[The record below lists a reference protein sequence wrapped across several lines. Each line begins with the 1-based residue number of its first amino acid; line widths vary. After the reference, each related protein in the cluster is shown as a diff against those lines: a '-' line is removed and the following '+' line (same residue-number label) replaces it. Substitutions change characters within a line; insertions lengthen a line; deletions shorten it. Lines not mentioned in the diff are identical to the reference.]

1 MKREQQPLAGGALVL
16 ATFGVALATFMQTL
30 DITIANVSIPAIAG
44 DLGVSPAQGTWVIT
58 SFAVANAIAVPLTGW
73 LARRFGE
80 VRLFTVATLL
90 FIAAS
95 LGCGL
100 ADSLPMLLVFRVF
113 QGVAAG
119 PMIPLSQTLLLSIY
133 PPASKGMALAL
144 WSMTTLLAPIA
155 GPLLGG
161 WITDNISWPW
171 IFYIN
176 IPVGLVAAYLTHGLL
191 QSRET
196 ARQRSPV
203 DAVSLGL
210 LVLGV
215 GALQLMLDQGRELDW
230 FNSKAIVM
238 LAVMAGISLPYLV
251 VRELGTEHPL
261 LDLRL
266 FSRRTFTVGAVA
278 LSLGYGVYFGNF
290 VLVPLW
296 LQTQLGYTATWAG
309 MALAPTGI
317 LAVLLS
323 PLVGKHLKRFDLR
336 LAASFAFLVFALCAF
351 WRAGFTTGLD
361 FGHLALVQTAQGVG
375 TAVFFVALVTILL
388 SGLPPERIASA
399 AGLSN
404 FLRITAGSFA
414 ASLTT
419 TWWDRRQA
427 LHQTELSAHVNPYN
441 PLALDALDKLSALGL
456 GVNESYASLLQTAS
470 TQAYMLAAN
479 DLFWLQGWLF
489 LALVP
494 VVWFPRAAPTA
505 HPATPG

>member
-1 MKREQQPLAGGALVL
+1 
-16 ATFGVALATFMQTL
+16 
-30 DITIANVSIPAIAG
+30 
-44 DLGVSPAQGTWVIT
+44 
-58 SFAVANAIAVPLTGW
+58 
-73 LARRFGE
+73 
-80 VRLFTVATLL
+80 
-90 FIAAS
+90 
-95 LGCGL
+95 
-100 ADSLPMLLVFRVF
+100 MLLTFRVF

-133 PPASKGMALAL
+133 PPARKGMALAL
-144 WSMTTLLAPIA
+144 WSMTTLLAPIV

-176 IPVGLVAAYLTHGLL
+176 IPVGLVAAWLTHGLL
-191 QSRET
+191 KSRET
-196 ARQRSPV
+196 ATRRSPV
-203 DAVSLGL
+203 DAVSLML
-210 LVLGV
+210 LILGV

-230 FNSKAIVM
+230 FNSRAIM
-238 LAVMAGISLPYLV
+238 LLAVLAGITLPYLI
-251 VRELGTEHPL
+251 VRELGSEHPL
-261 LDLRL
+261 VDLRL
-266 FSRRTFTVGAVA
+266 FSRRTFTVGAIA

-323 PLVGKHLKRFDLR
+323 PLVGRHLKRFDLR
-336 LAASFAFLVFALCAF
+336 LGASFAFVVFALCAF

-361 FGHLALVQTAQGVG
+361 FGHLALVQSAQGIG

-419 TWWDRRQA
+419 TWWHRRQA
-427 LHQTELSAHVNPYN
+427 LHQTELSSYVHPYN
-441 PLALDALDKLSALGL
+441 PVALDALGQRPGLHACRKRPVLVAGMVVPGTGAGRMVSPHGAGVSRAYIPKAHPGPALHYIDRSIENGTTQHQSVEVAGQFN
-456 GVNESYASLLQTAS
+456 GVAGCRGYR
-470 TQAYMLAAN
+470 
-479 DLFWLQGWLF
+479 
-489 LALVP
+489 
-494 VVWFPRAAPTA
+494 RAARPLLFGTGGDRCRRPGGTSRRHARADHAGAGQYRNGIASGGIPDVRCGTA
-505 HPATPG
+505 ELLRHGRRGLLCCL

>member
-1 MKREQQPLAGGALVL
+1 
-16 ATFGVALATFMQTL
+16 
-30 DITIANVSIPAIAG
+30 
-44 DLGVSPAQGTWVIT
+44 
-58 SFAVANAIAVPLTGW
+58 
-73 LARRFGE
+73 
-80 VRLFTVATLL
+80 
-90 FIAAS
+90 
-95 LGCGL
+95 
-100 ADSLPMLLVFRVF
+100 
-113 QGVAAG
+113 
-119 PMIPLSQTLLLSIY
+119 
-133 PPASKGMALAL
+133 
-144 WSMTTLLAPIA
+144 
-155 GPLLGG
+155 
-161 WITDNISWPW
+161 
-171 IFYIN
+171 
-176 IPVGLVAAYLTHGLL
+176 
-191 QSRET
+191 
-196 ARQRSPV
+196 
-203 DAVSLGL
+203 
-210 LVLGV
+210 V

-238 LAVMAGISLPYLV
+238 LAVLAGLSLPYLV

-261 LDLRL
+261 VDLRL
-266 FSRRTFTVGAVA
+266 FSRRSFTVGAVA

-336 LAASFAFLVFALCAF
+336 LAASFAFLVFAVCAF

-375 TAVFFVALVTILL
+375 TAVFFVALVSILL
-388 SGLPPERIASA
+388 SGLPPERIAGA

-470 TQAYMLAAN
+470 IQAYMLAAN

-494 VVWFPRAAPTA
+494 VVWFSRARTA
-505 HPATPG
+505 HPATPE